1 MQGTLGSIP
10 TEAHAP
16 RAPDP
21 KQEKPVQGEAPNPNQ
36 RAVPLSRHN

>member
-1 MQGTLGSIP
+1 MQGTLGYIP
-10 TEAHAP
+10 TESHAP

-21 KQEKPVQGEAPNPNQ
+21 QEKPVQGEAPNPNQ